1 MDISQSD
8 PFLICHE
15 YTFIYVCACISLQIY
30 IYIIHIKDCA
40 ISFGPSTNMGR
51 IHGSDIRLV
60 HIRIWTIVLYTH
72 QIHGWDSVDSQSIG
86 LGCTVIWLIS
96 YPLTGVLS
104 NIKFPIYRVLYVYFL
119 QVSLRKDSLDIKEED
134 YYISLYNESQAQFN
148 T

>member
-1 MDISQSD
+1 M
-8 PFLICHE
+8 
-15 YTFIYVCACISLQIY
+15 
-30 IYIIHIKDCA
+30 
-40 ISFGPSTNMGR
+40 
-51 IHGSDIRLV
+51 
-60 HIRIWTIVLYTH
+60 
-72 QIHGWDSVDSQSIG
+72 
-86 LGCTVIWLIS
+86 IWLIS